1 MITGIIDTHAH
12 LYAEEFSSDS
22 DEMIERAIRSG
33 IEKIILPNIDLNSIE
48 QMLQLSEKYPGICFP
63 AMGLHPS
70 SVKSNYKDDLKVI
83 YEHFNKRK
91 FIAVGEAG
99 IDLYWD
105 KTFETEQEDAFRIQ
119 LEWAKEKNLPII
131 IHTRKSFEQVI
142 RCVKD
147 FKGNVCGIFH
157 CFSGSYEEAQRIISI
172 GNFKMGIGG
181 VLTYKNSGLPEVIEK
196 IDLQHLVLETDAPY
210 LPPVPYRGKRNE
222 SSYILKVAEK
232 LAEIKNCSI
241 QEVIDITSKNA
252 KEIFKLN

>member
-12 LYAEEFSSDS
+12 LYADEFSSDS
-22 DEMIERAIRSG
+22 EEMIGRAKAAG
-33 IEKIILPNIDLNSIE
+33 VEKIILPNIDLNSTE
-48 QMLQLSEKYPGICFP
+48 SMLQLIEKYPEICFP
-63 AMGLHPS
+63 AMGLHPT
-70 SVKSNYKDDLKVI
+70 SVSSNYKKDLQII
-83 YEHFNKRK
+83 YEYFDKRK
-91 FIAVGEAG
+91 FIAVGESG

-105 KTFETEQEDAFRIQ
+105 KTFEAEQEDAFRIQ
-119 LEWAKEKNLPII
+119 LQWAKEKNLPII

-147 FKGNVCGIFH
+147 FKGNVSGIFH

-222 SSYILKVAEK
+222 TSYILKVAEK
-232 LAEIKNCSI
+232 LAEIKNCS
-241 QEVIDITSKNA
+241 
-252 KEIFKLN
+252 

>member
-1 MITGIIDTHAH
+1 MTGIIDTHAH
-12 LYAEEFSSDS
+12 LYAEEFSSDTY
-22 DEMIERAIRSG
+22 EMIERATLSG

-48 QMLQLSEKYPGICFP
+48 QMLQLSEKYPDICFP
-63 AMGLHPS
+63 AMGLHPT
-70 SVKSNYKDDLKVI
+70 SVTSNYREDLKII
-83 YEHFNKRK
+83 YEYFNKRK
-91 FIAVGEAG
+91 FIAIGEAG

-147 FKGNVCGIFH
+147 FKGNVSGIFH

-196 IDLQHLVLETDAPY
+196 IDLQHLLLETDAPY

-241 QEVIDITSKNA
+241 QEVVDITSKNA